1 IGEITLATLA
11 QMGMGVVLLNFLQN
25 RGVPF
30 AAVVPIVAVLSV
42 PVSLLIGVFALRLRG
57 VYFAIAT
64 LAFAAL
70 AQKTFFQSY
79 LGAEGGFEKPIARPS
94 FVSSDY
100 RLYYLIMA
108 FLLVVAYFALA
119 VVGGLGS
126 IGGAIAA
133 GLVFG
138 SVPKY
143 FDTVSQG
150 HFVGYDQFFAGAVA
164 LLTVLTVPGG
174 LAEIGRR
181 TWRRVEGRA
190 R

>member
-1 IGEITLATLA
+1 
-11 QMGMGVVLLNFLQN
+11 MNGV
-25 RGVPF
+25 
-30 AAVVPIVAVLSV
+30 
-42 PVSLLIGVFALRLRG
+42 
-57 VYFAIAT
+57 AIAT
-64 LAFAAL
+64 VAG
-70 AQKTFFQSY
+70 T
-79 LGAEGGFEKPIARPS
+79 
-94 FVSSDY
+94 
-100 RLYYLIMA
+100 YYGVLQQ
-108 FLLVVAYFALA
+108 VVPANYFNPVLSIAYFAFA